1 MRAWCGFSQLSR
13 HGGMVVVV
21 VVVVMVVVVVVV
33 VVWMVALVKHS
44 TVSCAPN
51 A

>member
-33 VVWMVALVKHS
+33 WMVALVKHS